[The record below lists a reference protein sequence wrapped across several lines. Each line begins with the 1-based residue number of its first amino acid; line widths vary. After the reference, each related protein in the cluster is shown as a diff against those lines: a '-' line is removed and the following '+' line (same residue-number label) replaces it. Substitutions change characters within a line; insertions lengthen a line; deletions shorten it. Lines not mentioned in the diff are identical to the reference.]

1 MTSSTVSSC
10 PDCQSRT
17 VHWRNTL
24 SGLLCG
30 ILCFPCGIYC
40 CLRRRQQHCSK
51 CDCDVIKSTRLPV
64 NTFGYAFRGYQS
76 IDKGIPASMAVAYRN
91 TAYSA
96 STGVSTRGNTGS
108 STNSQTE
115 LIHNRTNN

>member
-1 MTSSTVSSC
+1 MSHQTKQSAFAAASFVHVSL
-10 PDCQSRT
+10 
-17 VHWRNTL
+17 L
-24 SGLLCG
+24 SDLNMCITKQKSMLFHEKFHEKLP
-30 ILCFPCGIYC
+30 I
-40 CLRRRQQHCSK
+40 Q
-51 CDCDVIKSTRLPV
+51 VIKSTRLPV